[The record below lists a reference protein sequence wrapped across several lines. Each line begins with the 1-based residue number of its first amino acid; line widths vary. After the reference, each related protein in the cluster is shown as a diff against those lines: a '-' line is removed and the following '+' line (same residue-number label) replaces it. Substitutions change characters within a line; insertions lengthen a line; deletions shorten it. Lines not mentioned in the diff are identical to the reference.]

1 MIERSQ
7 VFSVSEDEEGMRLDR
22 WIKKK
27 FPDIAHSLVERLLR
41 KGKIL
46 LNDHKILASK
56 RVSVGEKITFN
67 YHFSSKKHTPSVA
80 HKYKV
85 TKSDKILLKNIIL
98 YEDDSLVVINKPNG
112 IAVQGGTKIH
122 RHIDGMT
129 EGLKLGHRLDKDTSG
144 ILLLAKNSRAANH
157 CAAAFRE
164 RKIEKVYWAL
174 VQGRIKRT
182 SGLIDYPLLDSKKT
196 KKTYTRYK
204 TIDHVAEAM
213 SWVSLSPLS
222 GRKHQLRIHCALFGH
237 SIIGD
242 KKYGDYKKR
251 KKFYDLKDDLYL
263 HACQLSMPHP
273 EGGSLSLSAPLPKHM
288 QKAWRL
294 FGFNIKNFKLGN
306 CVRGR

>member
-129 EGLKLGHRLDKDTSG
+129 EGLKLVHRLDKDTSG

-164 RKIEKVYWAL
+164 RKIEKV
-174 VQGRIKRT
+174 
-182 SGLIDYPLLDSKKT
+182 
-196 KKTYTRYK
+196 
-204 TIDHVAEAM
+204 
-213 SWVSLSPLS
+213 
-222 GRKHQLRIHCALFGH
+222 
-237 SIIGD
+237 
-242 KKYGDYKKR
+242 
-251 KKFYDLKDDLYL
+251 
-263 HACQLSMPHP
+263 
-273 EGGSLSLSAPLPKHM
+273 
-288 QKAWRL
+288 
-294 FGFNIKNFKLGN
+294 
-306 CVRGR
+306 